1 MAVHPSFQRLGIG
14 QKLLKA
20 AIQHG
25 QSLGFSHMHLHVDH
39 KNQAAVNV
47 YQAGGF
53 FMAKNDVAH
62 VAFADA
68 LMFAPEDTF
77 LHMSREL

>member
-1 MAVHPSFQRLGIG
+1 
-14 QKLLKA
+14 
-20 AIQHG
+20 
-25 QSLGFSHMHLHVDH
+25 MHLHVDH

-68 LMFAPEDTF
+68 LMFSPEDTF